1 MRNDD
6 ALKAEEVAEILR
18 IGRNAVYSLAK
29 TGELGSYRI
38 GRRLRFTREDV
49 QSYIA
54 RTHGVEGG
62 RSPHAGAQSGRERT
76 EARGRADA
84 PTPSDGP
91 RALSEGAGAPRRE
104 RIVICGQD
112 IILDV
117 LSNYIAHAGF
127 DCLRSYGGSYDA
139 LTALYKGEVQVAS
152 AHLWDGDSGEY
163 NVPYVK
169 RLLPG
174 VPAVIVRLTD
184 RTQGFYVR
192 KGNPK
197 GLHGWADLA
206 KPGIVLANREKG
218 AGSRVLLDEHLRILG
233 IDPET
238 IEGYGSETRSHIAV
252 ASAVV
257 RGRAD
262 VAVGSEKIARQVEGV
277 DFVPLQSERYDLVVR
292 KADFESR
299 PIQAM
304 MAILES
310 GIMKDEFAGLG
321 GYDTSDMGRIVS
333 IG

>member
-18 IGRNAVYSLAK
+18 IRRNAVYSLAR
-29 TGELGSYRI
+29 TGELGSYHI

-49 QSYIA
+49 QSYIV
-54 RTHGVEGG
+54 RTHGVADRQSLHADAQGEG
-62 RSPHAGAQSGRERT
+62 ERT
-76 EARGRADA
+76 ESEGRAGT
-84 PTPSDGP
+84 PSPSDGP
-91 RALSEGAGAPRRE
+91 RMLSEGGAPRRE

-117 LSNYIAHAGF
+117 LSNYIAQAGF
-127 DCLRSYGGSYDA
+127 ECLRSYVGSYDA

-184 RTQGFYVR
+184 RTQGLYVR

-197 GLHGWADLA
+197 GLREWADLA

-252 ASAVV
+252 ASAVA

-321 GYDTSDMGRIVS
+321 GYDTSDMGRIVA

>member
-18 IGRNAVYSLAK
+18 IGRNAVYGLAK

-54 RTHGVEGG
+54 RTHGVEDG
-62 RSPHAGAQSGRERT
+62 RSLHAGAQGERGRT
-76 EARGRADA
+76 ESEERAGT
-84 PTPSDGP
+84 PSPSDGP
-91 RALSEGAGAPRRE
+91 RTLSEGGGPRRE

-117 LSNYIAHAGF
+117 LSNYIAQAGF
-127 DCLRSYGGSYDA
+127 ECLRSYVGSYDA

-192 KGNPK
+192 KTNPK

-238 IEGYGSETRSHIAV
+238 IEGYGGEIRSHIAV
-252 ASAVV
+252 ASAVA

-277 DFVPLQSERYDLVVR
+277 DFVPLQSERYDLVIR
-292 KADFESR
+292 KADFESK